1 MTTALQVGNQIITA
15 EEIIPLLLGYQ
26 LLPQLL
32 RELIIDRAIASVE
45 CTSEET
51 ANACQQ
57 FFQQHQLTDE
67 SVRQAWLEF
76 YGMTEEKLEA
86 LATRPLKIAKFK
98 QATWGSKLESHFL
111 GCKWKFDKVVYSLIR
126 TKDPGVAQELYFR
139 IQAGEQSFVE
149 CAREYSQGPEAQ
161 TGGIIGPVELS
172 MPHPDLAKMLS
183 VSQPGQLW
191 PPTRIGEWL
200 AIVRLEKFIPAQL
213 DEPMRQQLL
222 RNLFEAW
229 LSDLVNQEMKRWRT
243 IETEDQQTRGSR
255 GENSSLT
262 SSQ

>member
-1 MTTALQVGNQIITA
+1 MTTALQVGNQTINT

-32 RELIIDRAIASVE
+32 RELIIDRAIASIE
-45 CTSEET
+45 STSEEI
-51 ANACQQ
+51 ANARQQ
-57 FFQQHQLTDE
+57 FFQQQQIATE
-67 SVRQAWLEF
+67 SVRQVWLEF

-86 LATRPLKIAKFK
+86 LATRPLRIAKFK
-98 QATWGSKLESHFL
+98 RATWGSKLESYFL
-111 GCKWKFDKVVYSLIR
+111 SNKWKLDKVVYSLIR

-139 IQAGEQSFVE
+139 IQASEQSFVE

-183 VSQPGQLW
+183 VSQTGQLW
-191 PPTRIGEWL
+191 PPTRLGEWL
-200 AIVRLEKFIPAQL
+200 VIVRLEKFIPAQL
-213 DEPMRQQLL
+213 DEAMQQQLL

-229 LSDLVNQEMKRWRT
+229 LTEQVNQEMQQWRT
-243 IETEDQQTRGSR
+243 IPNPKSQVQNSLATRHSPP
-255 GENSSLT
+255 L
-262 SSQ
+262 